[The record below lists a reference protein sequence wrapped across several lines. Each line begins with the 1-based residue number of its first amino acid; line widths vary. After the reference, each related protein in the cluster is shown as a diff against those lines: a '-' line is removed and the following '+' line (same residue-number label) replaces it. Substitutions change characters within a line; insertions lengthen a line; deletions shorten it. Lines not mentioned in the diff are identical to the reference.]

1 MFHWSFYISKNYVSI
16 RILDVHLNSFQ
27 IYSCVLPGWE
37 NNDTYE
43 IQNDYHSNLI
53 KEYIL
58 PAKDAFSGEYD
69 GCQIKSFSRP
79 TNVSNYT
86 LESCSQWVYSKE
98 FYGESMV
105 TKVNVV

>member
-1 MFHWSFYISKNYVSI
+1 
-16 RILDVHLNSFQ
+16 
-27 IYSCVLPGWE
+27 LPGWD

-43 IQNDYHSNLI
+43 IKNDYHSNLI

-69 GCQIKSFSRP
+69 GCQIKNFSRP
-79 TNVSNYT
+79 THDSNYT

-98 FYGESMV
+98 FYGESIV
-105 TKVNVV
+105 TKVKDSKILILENKFILIVLSGT